1 VGARGADS
9 GSGQLRVFVICALA
23 LAVAGCSR
31 QPPPQPVFP
40 CIDLTA
46 CVSRP
51 VGAEPMRVAPTLGAA
66 HRHRN
71 HQPDADVR
79 HPPAHHARVGL
90 AARSRRPHQRP
101 AKPRPPASRT
111 GAPAEHAAARD
122 GHGVEPH
129 AATPPQAGT
138 EAAKVQEQVGVAA
151 TLAERMTE
159 IGAKPAVPAAKD
171 PRNGRLVAVLM
182 TRPSV
187 KTISD
192 LRGKNVAIDERYAA
206 SMGKV
211 ATAIEAAGAPDVQ
224 LIDGES
230 TAINRLTSGEV
241 AAAVVALVSPE
252 AADAFP
258 QLAGFK
264 LFQVLLPAQ

>member
-1 VGARGADS
+1 
-9 GSGQLRVFVICALA
+9 VFVICALA

-40 CIDLTA
+40 CIDLTGTA

-51 VGAEPMRVAPTLGAA
+51 VGAEPMRVAPPRRAVR
-66 HRHRN
+66 RHRN

-79 HPPAHHARVGL
+79 HQPAHHHARMGL
-90 AARSRRPHQRP
+90 AARSRRPHEQL
-101 AKPRPPASRT
+101 AKPAPTASRAA
-111 GAPAEHAAARD
+111 APAERAAARD

-129 AATPPQAGT
+129 TAAPPQAGKDV
-138 EAAKVQEQVGVAA
+138 AKVQEQVGVAA

-159 IGAKPAVPAAKD
+159 IGAKPAVPTAKD
-171 PRNGRLVAVLM
+171 QPSGRLVAVLM
-182 TRPSV
+182 TRPNV
-187 KTISD
+187 KAISD
-192 LRGKNVAIDERYAA
+192 LRGKNVAIDERYAV

-224 LIDGES
+224 LIDGHS

-264 LFQVLLPAQ
+264 LFQVPLPAQ